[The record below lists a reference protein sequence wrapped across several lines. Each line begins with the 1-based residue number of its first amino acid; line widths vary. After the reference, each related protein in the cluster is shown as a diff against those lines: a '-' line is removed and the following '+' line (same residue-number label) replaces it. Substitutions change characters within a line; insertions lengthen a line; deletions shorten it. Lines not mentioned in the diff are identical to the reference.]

1 VAAVIS
7 AVLGGMRIDR
17 HAAHRIDRATC
28 RRVVVVTPLV
38 MLRRHVRT
46 LSQIPPGGI

>member
-1 VAAVIS
+1 
-7 AVLGGMRIDR
+7 
-17 HAAHRIDRATC
+17 
-28 RRVVVVTPLV
+28 VVVVTPLV